1 MLLQIAPYD
10 QLEMLERLVDVPSPT
25 ASAVA
30 SSWYSRENIQLS
42 RGQEDRLLAPRKFIG
57 LQRILKE
64 FYSVESSSVNCL
76 LNKKRQQPSFLLLS
90 SDSSDPEMMI

>member
-30 SSWYSRENIQLS
+30 SSWYIWENIQLA

-57 LQRILKE
+57 LQRILKKC
-64 FYSVESSSVNCL
+64 YSVGPSSVDCL
-76 LNKKRQQPSFLLLS
+76 LNKKKHQP
-90 SDSSDPEMMI
+90 SDSSDPEMMMI